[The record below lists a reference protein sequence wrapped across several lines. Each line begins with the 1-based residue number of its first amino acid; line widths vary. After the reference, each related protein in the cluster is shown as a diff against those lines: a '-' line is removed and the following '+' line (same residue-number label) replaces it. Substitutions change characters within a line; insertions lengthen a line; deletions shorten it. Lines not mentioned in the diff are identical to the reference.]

1 MDRLRLT
8 PRQQIAMAYTC
19 KLPEET
25 THPRFRRAFP
35 GVSTIL
41 TLNSGFE

>member
-1 MDRLRLT
+1 MNLT
-8 PRQQIAMAYTC
+8 KRQQIAMTFTC

-25 THPRFRRAFP
+25 THPRFRDYDPRKHI
-35 GVSTIL
+35 STIL